1 MNTTQKQK
9 EQNTAAYNN
18 MDESHKQWWMKEAKN
33 QRVNSV
39 LLYLHEIQEEA
50 KLIYLWYY
58 KMEWQ
63 FILGGSVGRAGIWYW
78 LGRA

>member
-1 MNTTQKQK
+1 
-9 EQNTAAYNN
+9 
-18 MDESHKQWWMKEAKN
+18 MKEAKN

-63 FILGGSVGRAGIWYW
+63 FILGGSVGRAGIWY
-78 LGRA
+78 